1 MNDRTLIR
9 NLEISR
15 PLESASNH
23 EKKAGNGIEK
33 HRVPVQVLILDPLLG
48 QALSNA
54 LSEFQFPFRKVDL
67 KCISILNEGNSV
79 SDIIPLIKDNLTNG
93 IKTLVIGG
101 HFSGL
106 KACFDTLQFQE
117 KFFNAT
123 IVQNSAGTDIDNLL
137 IEVKRPWLKSIF
149 IVGNQAHLSDSNYL
163 TRVEM
168 EGLRC
173 IRLGALRT
181 ESGIPEPEI
190 RSSDLFGLSLNAL
203 KQCEAPI
210 QTRVSST
217 GLTSE
222 EACQLCYYAGRAER
236 NQVAGI
242 YDFMPSAVT
251 NPGGINL
258 LATLIWYYLHGLN
271 LRSSAYPPG
280 KKTMKKFTLEQS
292 VDSKFLTFY
301 KDENEQKWWLE
312 SPFKKHVLSKEM
324 PLIACDYQ
332 DYKFAANDQL
342 LTERLLTWFHLYES
356 GGLLKDSF

>member
-1 MNDRTLIR
+1 MNDHTFIR
-9 NLEISR
+9 NLEINRKS
-15 PLESASNH
+15 ESPSNLDKKD
-23 EKKAGNGIEK
+23 EKGIEK
-33 HRVPVQVLILDPLLG
+33 NRVSVQVLILDELLG
-48 QALSNA
+48 KALSNA

-67 KCISILNEGNSV
+67 KCISILNAGNSV
-79 SDIIPLIKDNLTNG
+79 SDIIPLIKDNLSNRV
-93 IKTLVIGG
+93 KTLVVGG
-101 HFSGL
+101 HSSGF

-117 KFFNAT
+117 KFFNTT

-137 IEVKRPWLKSIF
+137 IEVKRPWLKGIF

-163 TRVEM
+163 ARVEM

-173 IRLGALRT
+173 IRLGAMRS
-181 ESGIPEPEI
+181 EPGIPEPEI
-190 RSSDLFGLSLNAL
+190 RSSDLFGLSLNSL

-210 QTRVSST
+210 QTKVSST

-242 YDFMPSAVT
+242 FDFMPSAGT

-258 LATLIWYYLHGLN
+258 MATLIWYYLHGLN
-271 LRSSAYPPG
+271 LRSSAYPPS
-280 KKTMKKFTLEQS
+280 KKTMKKFTLEQT

-301 KDENEQKWWLE
+301 KDEKEQKWWLE

-356 GGLLKDSF
+356 GGLMKDSF